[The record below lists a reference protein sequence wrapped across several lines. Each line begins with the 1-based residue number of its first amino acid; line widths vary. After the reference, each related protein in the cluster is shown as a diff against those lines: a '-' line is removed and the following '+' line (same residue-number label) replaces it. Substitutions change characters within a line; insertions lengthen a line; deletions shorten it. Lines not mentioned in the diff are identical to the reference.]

1 MVPELVAGELVP
13 ELNYFKKFQVFE
25 CLKMVPARKKI
36 IKPVKYIFKY
46 CSRQIF
52 AARNEISTE
61 NILKMAGQFNFLFL
75 NERSSK
81 PYPTRDGLSHLSEA
95 CPGGGGV
102 FLIWCKP
109 GWVTLSQ
116 P

>member
-13 ELNYFKKFQVFE
+13 ELKVFE
-25 CLKMVPARKKI
+25 YLKMVPARKKL

-95 CPGGGGV
+95 CPGGGGGILDMV
-102 FLIWCKP
+102 QA
-109 GWVTLSQ
+109 WVGHFVTAITPS
-116 P
+116 